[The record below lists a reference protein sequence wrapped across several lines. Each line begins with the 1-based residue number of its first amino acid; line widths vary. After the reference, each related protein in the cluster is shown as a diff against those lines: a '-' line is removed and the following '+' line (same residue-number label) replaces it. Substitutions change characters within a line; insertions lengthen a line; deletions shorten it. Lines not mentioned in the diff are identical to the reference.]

1 MTGDAKVVNS
11 VVDWVDEKVDSWDDR
26 SVVER
31 VALWAVKTA
40 VYSVAL
46 SVVSMALSTAE
57 HSAAC
62 SEASK
67 VGSWVVT
74 MDASTVVP
82 KELMLVVMKAVMKVV
97 CLVDMKEAKRD
108 AGKAACLAS
117 GWVVR

>member
-57 HSAAC
+57 HSVA
-62 SEASK
+62 
-67 VGSWVVT
+67 
-74 MDASTVVP
+74 
-82 KELMLVVMKAVMKVV
+82 
-97 CLVDMKEAKRD
+97 CLVGMMEGMSEGSFVWA
-108 AGKAACLAS
+108 LTLVAS
-117 GWVVR
+117 ME